1 MDMDVA
7 VDMAVWRG
15 EEGGEGDRMLSNNTA
30 YQLNVLPLPGTQAH
44 THTQTGWENG
54 KTGWGKCSETD
65 SRKIGQTHTIIFTI
79 CSNAFLI

>member
-44 THTQTGWENG
+44 THTHRLVG
-54 KTGWGKCSETD
+54 KTGKLAGENAARQTVGKSDRRT
-65 SRKIGQTHTIIFTI
+65 Q
-79 CSNAFLI
+79 